1 MDSINVTDIWR
12 DYQRGR
18 DYLNSINL
26 FDKVETCFNMVN
38 GDQWK
43 GLKYGKERPPQLNI
57 LLPIMKSSTALVGQN
72 IMNIEY
78 ISMNYNENRERL
90 LKVTDMLNSHAKK
103 TWERLKM
110 DKLNW
115 EILQDAFIAGNSAY
129 WFYDDANAK
138 EGKIMV
144 EMLDTTNI
152 MLGDEQQ
159 PDIQKQPYI
168 LVVQRK
174 QLEDVKNIAR
184 SFAVDEH
191 DINSIVADSDTELQ
205 INGDNEVKNNQ
216 KITVI
221 AKLWKKD
228 GIVHIMRATKTV
240 VIQPETAIDGI
251 KRYPIAMYTWKPRK
265 GLARGDGDIWDKIP
279 NQISINKSLFRM
291 EQAVK
296 NSAYPI
302 KAYNRDLMEDSQVA
316 KLNQPGAAVAIKGN
330 AGTIGNAIGYLQP
343 ANISPYAKTYWQ
355 DLITLTRE
363 LSGSGDNLE
372 NVNPE
377 QASGAAIQA
386 VMDAKLLNV
395 NMQVAAFRQFV
406 EDIAWI
412 WYEMFVAYNPNG
424 LDVVIETEQGD
435 AVQTISQLELRALK
449 VDIKVDALPS
459 TATHAAIKDSQLKSL
474 LDSGIIT
481 FEEYVSALADDS
493 TMPVEAFRKIVQE
506 RAQMEQIQQL
516 VQAQQAQIAQYQQI
530 LGGMTN
536 EMQTV

>member
-1 MDSINVTDIWR
+1 MDSINVTDIWK

-26 FDKVETCFNMVN
+26 FDKVGTCFNMVN

-78 ISMNYNENRERL
+78 ISMNYNENRDRL
-90 LKVTDMLNSHAKK
+90 LQVTDMLNSHAKK

-115 EILQDAFIAGNSAY
+115 EILQDAFISGNSAY
-129 WFYDDANAK
+129 WFYDDSTAK

-168 LVVQRK
+168 LIVQRK
-174 QLEDVKNIAR
+174 HIEDVKKMAENRGI
-184 SFAVDEH
+184 DQH
-191 DINSIVADSDTELQ
+191 DINSIIADSDTEMQ
-205 INGDNEVKNNQ
+205 INGENEVRGSQ
-216 KITVI
+216 KVTVI

-291 EQAVK
+291 EQAVR

-355 DLITLTRE
+355 DLITLTRD

-459 TATHAAIKDSQLKSL
+459 TATHSAIKDAQLKSL

-481 FEEYVSALADDS
+481 FEEYVSSLADDS

-506 RAQMEQIQQL
+506 RAKMEQIQQL

-530 LGGMTN
+530 LGGMTG

>member
-1 MDSINVTDIWR
+1 MQGVTEIWK
-12 DYQRGR
+12 DYSRGR
-18 DYLNSINL
+18 DYLNSVNL

-72 IMNIEY
+72 VMSIEY
-78 ISMNYNENRERL
+78 ISQNYNENRNEL
-90 LKVTDMLNSHAKK
+90 LQVTDHLNSHARK

-115 EILQDAFIAGNSAY
+115 EILQDAFIGGNAAY
-129 WFYDDANAK
+129 WFYDDANVA
-138 EGKIMV
+138 EGRILV
-144 EMLDTTNI
+144 ETLDTTNVL
-152 MLGDEQQ
+152 LGDEQQ

-168 LVVQRK
+168 LIVQRM
-174 QLEDVKNIAR
+174 QVQDVRKLAR
-184 SFAVDEH
+184 GFNTDEH
-191 DINSIVADSDTELQ
+191 DIATIIPDTDTELQ
-205 INGDNEVKNNQ
+205 INGDNEVKGSE
-216 KITVI
+216 KVTVVT
-221 AKLWKKD
+221 KLWKKD
-228 GIVHIMRATKTV
+228 GGIHMMKATRSAIVQPDTV
-240 VIQPETAIDGI
+240 IGGLT
-251 KRYPIAMYTWKPRK
+251 RYPIAMYVWKPRK

-296 NSAYPI
+296 SAAYPI
-302 KAYNRDLMEDSQVA
+302 KVYKSELMQDNQLS
-316 KLNQPGAAVAIKGN
+316 KLNQPGAAVAVRGMGETSLSNI
-330 AGTIGNAIGYLQP
+330 ISYLQP
-343 ANISPYAKTYWQ
+343 ANISPYAQTYWQ
-355 DLITLTRE
+355 ELIRLTRD

-386 VMDAKLLNV
+386 VLDAKLMNV

-424 LDVVIETEQGD
+424 IEVVEDGPEGPMKYIITQ
-435 AVQTISQLELRALK
+435 QQLKGLK

-459 TATHAAIKDSQLKSL
+459 TATHAAIKDAQLKSL
-474 LDSGIIT
+474 LDNGVIS
-481 FEEYVSALADDS
+481 FEEYVSALAEDS
-493 TMPVEAFRKIVQE
+493 QMPVEAFKKIVE
-506 RAQMEQIQQL
+506 NR
-516 VQAQQAQIAQYQQI
+516 QQAQRMQALMAQLQ
-530 LGGMTN
+530 GGLPQTTGGIGN

>member
-1 MDSINVTDIWR
+1 MDSTNVTDIWK

-72 IMNIEY
+72 VMNVEFT
-78 ISMNYNENRERL
+78 SMNYGEGRQHL
-90 LKVTDMLNSHAKK
+90 LEVTEMLNNHAKK
-103 TWERLKM
+103 VWERLKM

-115 EILQDAFIAGNSAY
+115 EILQDAYISGNSAY
-129 WFYDDANAK
+129 WFYDDASVT

-144 EMLDTTNI
+144 ETLDTTNI

-168 LVVQRK
+168 LIVQRK
-174 QLEDVKNIAR
+174 HIEDVKKMAENCGI
-184 SFAVDEH
+184 DQH
-191 DINSIVADSDTELQ
+191 DINSIIADSDTELQ
-205 INGDNEVKNNQ
+205 INGENEVRGSQ
-216 KITVI
+216 KVTVI

-302 KAYNRDLMEDSQVA
+302 KAYNRDLMENSQVA
-316 KLNQPGAAVAIKGN
+316 KLNQPGAAVAVKGN
-330 AGTIGNAIGYLQP
+330 AGTIANAIGYLQP

-355 DLITLTRE
+355 DLIQLTRD
-363 LSGSGDNLE
+363 LSGAGDNLE

-377 QASGAAIQA
+377 QASGASIQA
-386 VMDAKLLNV
+386 ALDAKLLNV
-395 NMQVAAFRQFV
+395 NMQVAAYRQFV

-412 WYEMFVAYNPNG
+412 WYEMFAAYNPNG
-424 LDVVIETEQGD
+424 LDVVIETEAGD
-435 AVQTISQLELRALK
+435 VVQKIPQVDLMALK

-459 TATHAAIKDSQLKSL
+459 TATHSAIKDSQLRSL
-474 LDSGIIT
+474 LENNIIT

-493 TMPVEAFRKIVQE
+493 TMPVEAFKKIVE
-506 RAQMEQIQQL
+506 GRAQMQQL
-516 VQAQQAQIAQYQQI
+516 QQLIQTQQAQIAQYQQI

-536 EMQTV
+536 EMQIV

>member
-1 MDSINVTDIWR
+1 MDNINVTDIWR

-18 DYLNSINL
+18 EYLNSVNL
-26 FDKVETCFNMVN
+26 FDKVETCFNFVN

-43 GLKYGKERPPQLNI
+43 GLKYGSERPPQLNI
-57 LLPIMKSSTALVGQN
+57 LLPMMKASTALVGQN
-72 IMNIEY
+72 VMNIEY
-78 ISMNYNENRERL
+78 ISQNYNTNRDRL
-90 LKVTDMLNSHAKK
+90 LKVTEELNAHAKK

-115 EILQDAFIAGNSAY
+115 EILQDAYIAGNSAY
-129 WFYDDANAK
+129 WFYDDANAPD
-138 EGKIMV
+138 GRIMV
-144 EMLDTTNI
+144 EQLDTTNI

-191 DINSIVADSDTELQ
+191 DINSIVADSDTEMQ

-221 AKLWKKD
+221 AKLWKQD
-228 GIVHIMRATKTV
+228 GNVHIMRATKTV
-240 VIQPETAIDGI
+240 VIQPETAIAGI
-251 KRYPIAMYTWKPRK
+251 TRYPIAMYTWKPRK
-265 GLARGDGDIWDKIP
+265 GLARGDGDVWDKIP

-296 NSAYPI
+296 GTSYPI
-302 KAYNRDLMEDSQVA
+302 KVVQQDAMADEKQLS
-316 KLNQPGAAVAIKGN
+316 KLNQPGATIALKGMGQVPISN
-330 AGTIGNAIGYLQP
+330 IISYLQP

-355 DLITLTRE
+355 DLITLTRD

-386 VMDAKLLNV
+386 VLDAKMLNV
-395 NMQVAAFRQFV
+395 NMQVAAYRQFV

-424 LDVVIETEQGD
+424 LPVVVKTEMGEKVD
-435 AVQTISQLELRALK
+435 YIPQLELKALQ

-474 LDSGIIT
+474 LDGGIIS

-506 RAQMEQIQQL
+506 RQKTAQIQQL
-516 VQAQQAQIAQYQQI
+516 IQSQQAQIAQYQQI
-530 LGGMTN
+530 LGGN
-536 EMQTV
+536 DR

>member
-72 IMNIEY
+72 VMNIEFT
-78 ISMNYNENRERL
+78 SMNFGAGREHL
-90 LKVTDMLNSHAKK
+90 LEVTEMLNSHAKK

-115 EILQDAFIAGNSAY
+115 EILQDAYISGNSAY
-129 WFYDDANAK
+129 WFYDDSSAK

-144 EMLDTTNI
+144 ETLDTTNI

-184 SFAVDEH
+184 SYGIDEH
-191 DINSIVADSDTELQ
+191 DINSIIADSDTEMQ
-205 INGDNEVKNNQ
+205 INGDNEVRGSQ
-216 KITVI
+216 KVTVI

-240 VIQPETAIDGI
+240 VIQPETAINGI

-302 KAYNRDLMEDSQVA
+302 KAYNRELMEDSQVA

-355 DLITLTRE
+355 DLITLTRD

-412 WYEMFVAYNPNG
+412 WYEMFAAYNPNG
-424 LDVVIETEQGD
+424 LDVVIETEKGEV
-435 AVQTISQLELRALK
+435 VQKISQTDLLALN
-449 VDIKVDALPS
+449 VDIKVEALPS
-459 TATHAAIKDSQLKSL
+459 TATHSAIKDSQLKSL
-474 LDSGIIT
+474 LDSGIIS
-481 FEEYVSALADDS
+481 FEEYVSSLADDS
-493 TMPVEAFRKIVQE
+493 TMPVEAFKKIVE
-506 RAQMEQIQQL
+506 GRRKMEQIQQL

-530 LGGMTN
+530 LGGMTG

>member
-1 MDSINVTDIWR
+1 MDSINVTDIWK

-43 GLKYGKERPPQLNI
+43 GLKYGKDRPPQLNI

-72 IMNIEY
+72 VMNIEFT
-78 ISMNYNENRERL
+78 SMNYGTGREHL
-90 LKVTDMLNSHAKK
+90 LEVTEMLNSHAKK

-115 EILQDAFIAGNSAY
+115 EILQDAYISGNSAY

-144 EMLDTTNI
+144 ETLDTTNI

-174 QLEDVKNIAR
+174 HIEDVKKLAE
-184 SFAVDEH
+184 SFGIDEH
-191 DINSIVADSDTELQ
+191 DINSIIADSDTEMQ
-205 INGDNEVKNNQ
+205 INGENEVRGSQ
-216 KITVI
+216 KVTVI
-221 AKLWKKD
+221 AKLWKKN

-240 VIQPETAIDGI
+240 VIQPETAVDGI

-265 GLARGDGDIWDKIP
+265 GLARGDGDVWDKIP

-302 KAYNRDLMEDSQVA
+302 KAYNRDLMDNNQVA
-316 KLNQPGAAVAIKGN
+316 KLNQPGAAVAVKGN
-330 AGTIGNAIGYLQP
+330 AGTIANAIGYLQP

-355 DLITLTRE
+355 DLIQLTRD
-363 LSGSGDNLE
+363 LSGAGDNLE

-377 QASGAAIQA
+377 QASGASIQA
-386 VMDAKLLNV
+386 ALDAKLLNV
-395 NMQVAAFRQFV
+395 NMQVAAYRQFV

-412 WYEMFVAYNPNG
+412 WYEMFAAYNPNG

-435 AVQTISQLELRALK
+435 VVRKIPQVDLLALK

-459 TATHAAIKDSQLKSL
+459 TATHSAIKDAQLRSL
-474 LDSGIIT
+474 LENNIIT

-493 TMPVEAFRKIVQE
+493 TMPVEAFKKIVEGRQ
-506 RAQMEQIQQL
+506 QMQQIQQL
-516 VQAQQAQIAQYQQI
+516 VESQQAQIAQYQQI
-530 LGGMTN
+530 IGGMTN
-536 EMQTV
+536 EMQNM

>member
-1 MDSINVTDIWR
+1 MDSINVTDIWK

-72 IMNIEY
+72 VMNIEFT
-78 ISMNYNENRERL
+78 SMNYGAGREHL
-90 LKVTDMLNSHAKK
+90 LEVTEMLNSHAKK

-174 QLEDVKNIAR
+174 HIEDVKKLAKSCGI
-184 SFAVDEH
+184 DEH
-191 DINSIVADSDTELQ
+191 DINSIIADSDTEMQ
-205 INGDNEVKNNQ
+205 INGDNEVQGSQ
-216 KITVI
+216 KVTVI

-240 VIQPETAIDGI
+240 VIQPETAINGI

-302 KAYNRDLMEDSQVA
+302 KAYNRELMEDSQVA

-355 DLITLTRE
+355 DLITLTRD

-449 VDIKVDALPS
+449 VDIKVEALPS
-459 TATHAAIKDSQLKSL
+459 TATHSAIKDSQLKSL

-493 TMPVEAFRKIVQE
+493 TMPVEAFRKIVEE
-506 RAQMEQIQQL
+506 RAKMEQIQQL
-516 VQAQQAQIAQYQQI
+516 VKAQQAQIAQYQQI
-530 LGGMTN
+530 LGGISN

>member
-1 MDSINVTDIWR
+1 MQGVTEIWK
-12 DYQRGR
+12 DYSRGR

-72 IMNIEY
+72 VMSIEY
-78 ISMNYNENRERL
+78 ISQNYGENRDKL
-90 LKVTDMLNSHAKK
+90 LQVTDHLNAHARK

-115 EILQDAFIAGNSAY
+115 EILQDAFIGGNSAY
-129 WFYDDANAK
+129 WFYDDDTAPDGRILC
-138 EGKIMV
+138 EV
-144 EMLDTTNI
+144 LDTTNI

-168 LVVQRK
+168 LIVQRK
-174 QLEDVKNIAR
+174 QVQDAKKLAER
-184 SFAVDEH
+184 FGVDEH
-191 DINSIVADSDTELQ
+191 DIATIIPDSDTELQ
-205 INGDNEVKNNQ
+205 INGENEVRGSEKV
-216 KITVI
+216 TVV
-221 AKLWKKD
+221 AKLWRKD
-228 GIVHIMRATKTV
+228 GIVHITRATKTV
-240 VIQPETAIDGI
+240 IIQPETAITGI
-251 KRYPIAMYTWKPRK
+251 TRYPIAMYTWKPRK

-296 NSAYPI
+296 SAAYPI
-302 KAYNRDLMEDSQVA
+302 KVYKSEMLQDNQLA
-316 KLNQPGAAVAIKGN
+316 KLNQPGAAIAVRGLGDSNLGN
-330 AGTIGNAIGYLQP
+330 IINYLQP
-343 ANISPYAKTYWQ
+343 ANISPYAQSYWQ
-355 DLITLTRE
+355 ELLTLTRE

-386 VMDAKLLNV
+386 ALDAKLMNV
-395 NMQVAAFRQFV
+395 NMQVAAFKQLV

-424 LDVVIETEQGD
+424 ISGVEETPEGVVQY
-435 AVQTISQLELRALK
+435 VISQLELKGLK

-459 TATHAAIKDSQLKSL
+459 SSTHAAIKDAQLKSL
-474 LDSGIIT
+474 LESGLIN
-481 FEEYVSALADDS
+481 FEEYVSALAEDS
-493 TMPVEAFRKIVQE
+493 QMPVEAFRKIVEGRQQT
-506 RAQMEQIQQL
+506 AQIQALIGRMQSE
-516 VQAQQAQIAQYQQI
+516 IENYKKI
-530 LGGMTN
+530 LGDMSGN
-536 EMQTV
+536 EMQIV